1 MSEWGV
7 ALIAAGAAVAG
18 SVVTGWFGRSA
29 GLRQAEAARR
39 AGDRQA
45 EALLESVRMTL
56 RGEEQQRALALRRQI
71 YAEFLAAVE
80 AKVLVERANR
90 GTGEEELVLRRAH
103 SAVVLEGP
111 TEVTA
116 TASRV
121 VEALRRHQPADAV
134 HRAKLEFIAAAQQAV
149 NPPPQGPSAT

>member
-7 ALIAAGAAVAG
+7 ALIAAGAAIAG

-29 GLRQAEAARR
+29 GVRQAEAARC

-45 EALLESVRMTL
+45 DALLESVRMTL
-56 RGEEQQRALALRRQI
+56 RGEDRRRALALRRQI

-80 AKVLVERANR
+80 ARVVAERTNR
-90 GTGEEELVLRRAH
+90 RTGDEELALRRAH

-111 TEVTA
+111 TEVA
-116 TASRV
+116 DAAGRV
-121 VEALRRHQPADAV
+121 VDGLRRHQSADDV
-134 HRAKLEFIAAAQQAV
+134 HRVKLEFIAVAQQEV
-149 NPPPQGPSAT
+149 NPPAR